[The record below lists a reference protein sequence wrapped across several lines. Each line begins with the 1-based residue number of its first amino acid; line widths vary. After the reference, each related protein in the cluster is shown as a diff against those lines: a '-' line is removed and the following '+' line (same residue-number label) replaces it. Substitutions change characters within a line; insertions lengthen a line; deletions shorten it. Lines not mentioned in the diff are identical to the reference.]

1 MGPSWSYDLLS
12 QTSESISHR
21 LQMLTTMYL
30 AGLVFVSNSA
40 ILMVVDNITLIVT
53 LKIFIKIIIL
63 FVSEL
68 SGSL

>member
-1 MGPSWSYDLLS
+1 
-12 QTSESISHR
+12 
-21 LQMLTTMYL
+21 MLTTMYL